1 MQKVVTILAAIL
13 CTCAV
18 STFLLVPSEADAF
31 CGTYVSGGGA
41 ELYNNATQVAMLR
54 EGNTTVMSMQNN
66 YEGPPEDFAMVV
78 PVPMVLEKS
87 NVKTLNSELFDK
99 VDTMTAP
106 RLVEYYEVDPCR
118 ERRRYYGGDVGG
130 GLADAA
136 AVPPEDDV
144 TVEEQF
150 QVGEYEIKVL
160 SSTDSSAL
168 ETWLG
173 DRGYTIPSGSGQYL
187 EPYIQNGSKF
197 FVAKVDA
204 AEVEFEN
211 GEAVLSPLR
220 FDYESPD
227 FKLPVRLGMINS
239 KGKQN
244 LIVNILGKDTRYRAA
259 NYENVT
265 IPTNM
270 EVTEQVKGE
279 FGQFYRTLFDSVMQ
293 EHPQAMVTEYAWN
306 VFGCDPCPVSTL
318 EPAHIK
324 ALGAEVVNDG
334 DRLSHDWVIT
344 RLHTRYAKGE
354 IGRDIV
360 FEKADPITGGR
371 THTTTQDGSL
381 SQEAQPASRNN
392 FQGRYIIRHEWE
404 GEVECS
410 DPTYDRW
417 AGSRDGGPGSSPSVS
432 TAQGPT
438 NGGSQPSDLEGSA
451 SLDDYTSVEQAGR
464 DGSGGPARQSDAACA
479 VTGTNG
485 SPRIPLMP
493 ALCLM
498 AIALYGRRHRV
509 SSAD

>member
-1 MQKVVTILAAIL
+1 MQKVISTLAAFL
-13 CTCAV
+13 CACVV
-18 STFLLVPSEADAF
+18 STFLLMPSEADAF

-41 ELYNNATQVAMLR
+41 ELYNEATQVVMLR
-54 EGNTTVMSMQNN
+54 EDNTTVMSMQNN

-78 PVPMVLEKS
+78 PVPMVLDQS
-87 NVKTLNSELFDK
+87 NVKTLNSDLFDK
-99 VDTMTAP
+99 VDTMSAP
-106 RLVEYYEVDPCR
+106 RLVEYYEQDPCETR
-118 ERRRYYGGDVGG
+118 KYHGGDVASVGSDTG
-130 GLADAA
+130 DPG
-136 AVPPEDDV
+136 PEDDV

-173 DRGYTIPSGSGQYL
+173 DRGYTIPSGSDQYL
-187 EPYIQNGSKF
+187 QPYIQNGSKF

-265 IPTNM
+265 IPTNI

-279 FGQFYRTLFDSVMQ
+279 FGRFYRTLFDSVMKD
-293 EHPQAMVTEYAWN
+293 HPQAMVTEYAWN

-318 EPAHIK
+318 EPPHIK
-324 ALGAEVVNDG
+324 ALGAEVVDESAGFATN
-334 DRLSHDWVIT
+334 WVLT

-371 THTTTQDGSL
+371 SSTTTEDGSL
-381 SQEAQPASRNN
+381 SQEAQPARRNN

-417 AGSRDGGPGSSPSVS
+417 VGSRDGGRGSSPSVS
-432 TAQGPT
+432 TAKGPT
-438 NGGSQPSDLEGSA
+438 NGGSGASDSAGSA
-451 SLDDYTSVEQAGR
+451 SLDDYTASEQAGS
-464 DGSGGPARQSDAACA
+464 DGSGGPARQSDTACTVA
-479 VTGTNG
+479 GTNG
-485 SPRIPLMP
+485 SPRIPVMP
-493 ALCLM
+493 VVCLIGFAM
-498 AIALYGRRHRV
+498 YGRRHRTSKV
-509 SSAD
+509 V